1 MTPRR
6 FTLLAGLLVASLFI
20 LVMYVI
26 PFFYKTFTLE
36 ISPTEARA
44 KRFHLVID
52 VRTPQERDE
61 WGYYPN
67 SIPIS
72 MNQLATKVPFALT
85 TKHADLLVYANSDA
99 RAAIAA
105 ETLYDMG
112 YHSVRYL
119 KGSYLDLLPPGQNH
133 RRP

>member
-1 MTPRR
+1 MTRLR
-6 FTLLAGLLVASLFI
+6 LALLLGLIVVAI
-20 LVMYVI
+20 LVMVFHVI

-36 ISPTEARA
+36 ISPAEARA
-44 KRFHLVID
+44 KRFHLIID
-52 VRTPQERDE
+52 VRTPQEREE

-72 MNQLATKVPFALT
+72 MNQLAAKVPFALT
-85 TKHADLLVYANSDA
+85 TKTASILVYANSDS
-99 RAAIAA
+99 RAPVAA

-119 KGSYLDLLPPGQNH
+119 KGSYLDMMPPH
-133 RRP
+133 RA